1 MGFAQ
6 FLTHDTLGSGPT
18 KDVWN
23 VNFGM
28 RWRRGTKGDWLD
40 ARQIENG
47 SQPFATVAIPA
58 AGRYAADVTALI
70 QRWLGNNEN
79 RGFYLRTVGTDFPF
93 DWTGRLSSDADQR
106 PTLVLNTT
114 AGTVRIV
121 ARCNANWVTSSSSA
135 INTGTVFQTSSQAQ
149 AIVHFPLPVLSGTL
163 MSASLELTCAVWRR
177 VGTLQV
183 LEADPPQ
190 FIIPD
195 SVPNPV
201 RGIGAAVANFAALR
215 THPEVLLATDFA
227 DGTYGNGF
235 TPAAPRVFN
244 PATGTTYAAGT
255 VQAGT
260 RTSLD
265 VTLNLIQPN
274 VDGTPATT
282 INEMFI
288 QYWVYLEDNFGSSV
302 DSTKSPAFET
312 RFGYWNPVGY
322 WQSVGGNGG
331 APGDGRK
338 TWNAAQRRWEYSG
351 NSIRTH
357 WGRTPA
363 DPTDYDGLIWL
374 DYYAYHLD
382 QTQAFP
388 EGRLW
393 EGVLIRRGRWYCID
407 LQVKMNT
414 VFGPFDTNGNGEGNR
429 DGELR
434 AWVNGVLA
442 YEATNMRWTRNPEMG
457 VQGGWLN
464 VFHGGQLN
472 SPRDMGYR
480 LDRVVLSRRYVGPPA
495 A

>member
-1 MGFAQ
+1 MN
-6 FLTHDTLGSGPT
+6 LGL
-18 KDVWN
+18 
-23 VNFGM
+23 
-28 RWRRGTKGDWLD
+28 RWRRGSKGDWLD
-40 ARQIENG
+40 ARQAPNG
-47 SQPFATVAIPA
+47 TQPYAAQAIGAT
-58 AGRYAADVTALI
+58 GRYALDVSALV
-70 QRWLGNNEN
+70 QRWLGNGQN
-79 RGFYLRTVGTDFPF
+79 RGFYLRTIGTDFPF
-93 DWTGRLSSDADQR
+93 DWVGRLSTSADER
-106 PTLVLNTT
+106 PTLAIVTT
-114 AGTVRIV
+114 TGTVRIT
-121 ARCNANWVTSSSSA
+121 ARSNASWVISSTNALNS
-135 INTGTVFQTSSQAQ
+135 GTVFQTSSQAQ
-149 AIVHFPLPVLSGTL
+149 AIVHFTLPALSGSFV
-163 MSASLELTCAVWRR
+163 SASLELTCSVWRR
-177 VGTLQV
+177 NGTLQV
-183 LEADPPQ
+183 MEADPPQ
-190 FIIPD
+190 FVLPD
-195 SVPNPV
+195 SVPAPV
-201 RGIGAAVANFAALR
+201 QGIGATVANFAELR
-215 THPEVLLATDFA
+215 RHPDVLFATDFP
-227 DGTYGNGF
+227 DGTFTGREF

-244 PATGTTYAAGT
+244 PETGTTYARGL

-265 VTLNLIQPN
+265 ATLNLVRVNP
-274 VDGTPATT
+274 DGTPANV
-282 INEMFI
+282 INECFV

-331 APGDGRK
+331 SPGDGRK
-338 TWNAAQRRWEYSG
+338 TWNATQRRWEYSG

-382 QTQAFP
+382 QTQPFP

-393 EGVLIRRGRWYCID
+393 EGVMIRRGRWYCID

-414 VFGPFDTNGNGEGNR
+414 LSGPFDANGNGQANR

-442 YEATNMRWTRNPEMG
+442 YEATNMRWTRHPEMG

-464 VFHGGQLN
+464 VFHGGTQN

-480 LDRVVLSRRYVGPPA
+480 IDRVVLARRYVGPPR
-495 A
+495 